1 MQSSWTPFPRTA
13 TQPGAVSRFFGG
25 KRCKTSKIVL
35 RIRNGR
41 KEWRIIGGA
50 ILASIHHPGLRF
62 FDEKSANQGDGWVSK
77 MTKFGFSKP
86 WGPDP
91 KVFGCGG
98 GLVDLTPPGHP
109 CIAWQEGCACVRFV
123 LQTSDLTLILHSF
136 RALRIRGRCKTSK
149 KQGPLRH
156 FFFGPVLLG
165 GRFGQVCGVKVALG
179 LGCI

>member
-62 FDEKSANQGDGWVSK
+62 FDEKNANQGDGWVSK

-86 WGPDP
+86 RYRMD
-91 KVFGCGG
+91 F
-98 GLVDLTPPGHP
+98 DLEVPRVPTPRSSVAVVVLWILLPRGTLASHGRR
-109 CIAWQEGCACVRFV
+109 AARACALCYKP
-123 LQTSDLTLILHSF
+123 QI
-136 RALRIRGRCKTSK
+136 
-149 KQGPLRH
+149 
-156 FFFGPVLLG
+156 
-165 GRFGQVCGVKVALG
+165 
-179 LGCI
+179 